1 VPLQAGAKVR
11 IRFILGQ
18 ADDVT
23 AG

>member
-18 ADDVT
+18 ADEVT
-23 AG
+23 AA